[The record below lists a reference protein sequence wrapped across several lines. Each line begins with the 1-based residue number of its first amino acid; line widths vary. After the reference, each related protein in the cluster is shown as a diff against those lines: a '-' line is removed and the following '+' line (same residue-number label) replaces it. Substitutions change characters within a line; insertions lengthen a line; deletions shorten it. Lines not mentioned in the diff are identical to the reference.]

1 MATTRIIPMHINKGK
16 TLGQCLSDRT
26 DYAKNP
32 EKTDN
37 GQLVSSF
44 MCDAEMVDSQFLF
57 SKKIYEQKTGRKQKN
72 DVIAYQVRQ
81 AFKPN
86 EVTPE
91 LANKIGYKLAE
102 KITKGKHAYIVATH
116 VDREHIHNH
125 IIWNS
130 TTLDCTKKF
139 RNFWN
144 SSKAI
149 RKISDLLCLENGL
162 SIIENPSE
170 KSKHYGEWLGD
181 KVVKR
186 PLTLSDKIRESINE
200 VLSEKP
206 KDFEEFLLKM
216 ETKGYE
222 IKRGK
227 HIAFKSNF
235 QKKFIR
241 LRSLG
246 DDYSEAKIKEAINGK
261 NTKNFKNEKLKNKN
275 EKVNMLIDIQQKLN
289 DGKSAGYARWAKTF
303 NIKQMAKT
311 INYLTEKN
319 LLNYD
324 DLKAVSD
331 NITTEFAEI
340 SKSIK
345 DAEQRMT
352 EIAILQKYIV
362 QFAKTK
368 QTYNEYKKSGYNAK
382 FKEKNI
388 EEILLHQAAKNYF
401 IELNLEKLPKMKE
414 LKVEYAELL
423 TKKKKDYVKYNSVRS
438 EMQEV
443 LNAKKNVESMLE
455 INNGDKEQK
464 EKSEKNKSND
474 INL

>member
-1 MATTRIIPMHINKGK
+1 
-16 TLGQCLSDRT
+16 
-26 DYAKNP
+26 
-32 EKTDN
+32 
-37 GQLVSSF
+37 
-44 MCDAEMVDSQFLF
+44 
-57 SKKIYEQKTGRKQKN
+57 
-72 DVIAYQVRQ
+72 
-81 AFKPN
+81 
-86 EVTPE
+86 
-91 LANKIGYKLAE
+91 
-102 KITKGKHAYIVATH
+102 
-116 VDREHIHNH
+116 
-125 IIWNS
+125 
-130 TTLDCTKKF
+130 
-139 RNFWN
+139 
-144 SSKAI
+144 
-149 RKISDLLCLENGL
+149 
-162 SIIENPSE
+162 
-170 KSKHYGEWLGD
+170 
-181 KVVKR
+181 
-186 PLTLSDKIRESINE
+186 
-200 VLSEKP
+200 
-206 KDFEEFLLKM
+206 
-216 ETKGYE
+216 
-222 IKRGK
+222 
-227 HIAFKSNF
+227 
-235 QKKFIR
+235 
-241 LRSLG
+241 
-246 DDYSEAKIKEAINGK
+246 
-261 NTKNFKNEKLKNKN
+261 
-275 EKVNMLIDIQQKLN
+275 MLIDIQQKLN

-340 SKSIK
+340 SKNIK

-401 IELNLEKLPKMKE
+401 IELNLEKLPKMKD

-443 LNAKKNVESMLE
+443 LNAKKNVESILE
-455 INNGDKEQK
+455 IKNVDKEQQQ
-464 EKSEKNKSND
+464 KSKKNKSND